1 MSSGMMLECCCRQA
15 SGVSVLSVADF
26 IASTERGDRER
37 AVTESL
43 LCPWE
48 KYVAVTGH
56 NY

>member
-1 MSSGMMLECCCRQA
+1 MMLECCCRQA